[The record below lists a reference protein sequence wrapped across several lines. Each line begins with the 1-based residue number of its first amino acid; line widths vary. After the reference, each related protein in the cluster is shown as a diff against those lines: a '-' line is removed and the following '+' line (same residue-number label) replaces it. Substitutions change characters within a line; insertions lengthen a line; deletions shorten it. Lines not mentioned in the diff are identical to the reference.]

1 MNRQDETIKLMNE
14 LENMAQV
21 QSSLIK
27 KLARLVK
34 EPEGQSK
41 KDIMGAVDFSSLHI
55 WLREYNFNAHFM
67 KDKEGRD
74 DYIRLLLLA
83 ALMMR
88 PFTEHLEEGLA
99 MIEQLQEALGGK
111 AVLELLPEVMEL
123 DKKGMEKVIYAVIK
137 SEAVQSFLM
146 DSLLL
151 YGEMKKGEEKAEV
164 ARQLS
169 SLYGL
174 LGADEKLVVESADA
188 VGFIEKGDKE
198 GLQKA
203 AETWEELQPALA
215 LAYLGCTFREKA
227 KPKAS
232 YAAAW
237 PKRLDTVDA
246 SVCPTYANNVILK
259 TMVDEGDA
267 VDVGDI
273 LFVIYGG
280 KQKDKRDI
288 GGVHRYTTYA
298 LRVWFNPLGGREYA
312 ESFDSLY
319 YDKQKNWMYIGEVV
333 EDNDSAVLSIDDN
346 YEEITV
352 KAECRGIVHY
362 DEDIS
367 TSPFQNISDW
377 SEHGEGA
384 KDIPAL
390 PFGEHVDGVKLDR
403 EDDPHIKALN
413 DSTSQPPISR
423 DEYFR
428 SGSLLKLD
436 NISSSVICTIT
447 PVE

>member
-1 MNRQDETIKLMNE
+1 MDKRDALRKE
-14 LENMAQV
+14 LESMAEKQKA
-21 QSSLIK
+21 LEKELAMMDEEEK
-27 KLARLVK
+27 KK
-34 EPEGQSK
+34 ESGNK
-41 KDIMGAVDFSSLHI
+41 NRGIDFSGLHV
-55 WLREYNFNAHFM
+55 WLRNYSFDNHFM
-67 KDKEGRD
+67 KDREGKE
-74 DYIRLLLLA
+74 DYIRLLILT
-83 ALMMR
+83 ALMMQ
-88 PFTEHLEEGLA
+88 PYTEHLDEGLA
-99 MIEQLQEALGGK
+99 FIEQVQNVLGGQS
-111 AVLELLPEVMEL
+111 VEELMPEVMEM
-123 DKKGMEKVIYAVIK
+123 DRKGMEKVIASVLK
-137 SEAVQSFLM
+137 NQGAQSFLI

-151 YGEMKKGEEKAEV
+151 YGEMKKGEDKAEV
-164 ARQLS
+164 TRQLS
-169 SLYGL
+169 SLYSL
-174 LGADEKLVVESADA
+174 LGADEKLIAEAADA

-215 LAYLGCTFREKA
+215 LAYLGCTFKEKV
-227 KPKAS
+227 KPKTS

-259 TMVDEGDA
+259 TMVNEGDA

-298 LRVWFNPLGGREYA
+298 PLVGFNLFHMEYA

-333 EDNDSAVLSIDDN
+333 KDNDSAVLSIDDN

-403 EDDPHIKALN
+403 EDDPHIEALN
-413 DSTSQPPISR
+413 ESVAQPSVFKN
-423 DEYFR
+423 EYFR

-436 NISSSVICTIT
+436 NISSSIICTIT

>member
-14 LENMAQV
+14 LENLAQV

-27 KLARLVK
+27 KLTLLVK
-34 EPEGQSK
+34 EEPEGQSK

-111 AVLELLPEVMEL
+111 VVEELLPEVMEL
-123 DKKGMEKVIYAVIK
+123 DKKGMEKVIYSVIRN
-137 SEAVQSFLM
+137 EAVQSFLI

-151 YGEMKKGEEKAEV
+151 YGEMKKGEDKAEV
-164 ARQLS
+164 TRQLS
-169 SLYGL
+169 ALYNL
-174 LGADEKLVVESADA
+174 LGADGQLIAEAADA
-188 VGFIEKGDKE
+188 VSFIEKGDKE
-198 GLQKA
+198 GLLEA
-203 AETWEELQPALA
+203 AGAWEELDPVLPK
-215 LAYLGCTFREKA
+215 AYLGIKELKTA
-227 KPKAS
+227 
-232 YAAAW
+232 YTAAW

-246 SVCPTYANNVILK
+246 SVCPAYANNVILK
-259 TMVDEGDA
+259 TMVNEGDA

-288 GGVHRYTTYA
+288 GGEHYYSTYDCFA
-298 LRVWFNPLGGREYA
+298 R
-312 ESFDSLY
+312 SFDRIY
-319 YDKQKNWMYIGEVV
+319 YDEQKRWMYIGKVKD
-333 EDNDSAVLSIDDN
+333 EDDDSILSIDEN
-346 YEEITV
+346 YEEIIV

-362 DEDIS
+362 SDDICNLPFQDIS
-367 TSPFQNISDW
+367 NDW
-377 SEHGEGA
+377 YEEASN
-384 KDIPAL
+384 
-390 PFGEHVDGVKLDR
+390 FDR
-403 EDDPHIKALN
+403 GDDPHIKAIN
-413 DSTSQPPISR
+413 ESTAQPVVSK
-423 DEYFR
+423 DEYYR
-428 SGSLLKLD
+428 SGSLLSLD
-436 NISSSVICTIT
+436 NVSSSVICTIT
-447 PVE
+447 PVK

>member
-34 EPEGQSK
+34 EEPEGQSK
-41 KDIMGAVDFSSLHI
+41 KDIIGAVDFSSLHI

-111 AVLELLPEVMEL
+111 AVEELLPEVMEL
-123 DKKGMEKVIYAVIK
+123 DKKGMEKVIYAVIR

-151 YGEMKKGEEKAEV
+151 YGEMKKGEDKAEV
-164 ARQLS
+164 TRQLS
-169 SLYGL
+169 ALYNL
-174 LGADEKLVVESADA
+174 LGADGQLIAEAADA
-188 VGFIEKGDKE
+188 VSFIEKGDKE
-198 GLQKA
+198 GLLEA
-203 AETWEELQPALA
+203 ADAWEELDPVLPK
-215 LAYLGCTFREKA
+215 AYLGIKELKT
-227 KPKAS
+227 S
-232 YAAAW
+232 YTAAW
-237 PKRLDTVDA
+237 PKRLDNVDA
-246 SVCPTYANNVILK
+246 DTCPAYANNLILK
-259 TMVDEGDA
+259 TMVNEGDA
-267 VDVGDI
+267 VDEGDI

-280 KQKDKRDI
+280 KQKDKRDM
-288 GGVHRYTTYA
+288 GGEHIYSAYVDDDYNWC
-298 LRVWFNPLGGREYA
+298 VF
-312 ESFDSLY
+312 SFDRIY
-319 YDKQKNWMYIGEVV
+319 YDEQKSWMYIGKVKY
-333 EDNDSAVLSIDDN
+333 EDDSSDLSIDDN

-362 DEDIS
+362 SDDICNL
-367 TSPFQNISDW
+367 PFQGISNDW
-377 SEHGEGA
+377 HEKGRY
-384 KDIPAL
+384 
-390 PFGEHVDGVKLDR
+390 FDR
-403 EDDPHIKALN
+403 GGDDPHIKAIN
-413 DSTSQPPISR
+413 NESTAQPAVSK
-423 DEYFR
+423 DEYYR
-428 SGSLLKLD
+428 SGSLLNLD
-436 NISSSVICTIT
+436 NVSSSVICTIA